1 MASKYLVASAKEPT
15 DRVLRAPALK
25 VQTHLDPET
34 GLEDVV
40 TESQVRLHAA
50 RLLAAGFKPSKVSAA
65 MARYLSPSHNV
76 HAAHVKL
83 RRWMRTDPTFRDM
96 IYNEAVVKLDLS
108 SPEILDGLRKSA
120 RRGRVD
126 AARFAL
132 ELTGRHTKDET
143 PVTTVNVVLTN
154 IPRPEG
160 GNG

>member
-1 MASKYLVASAKEPT
+1 MASKNLAARAKNPPIQ
-15 DRVLRAPALK
+15 VL
-25 VQTHLDPET
+25 QDPDT
-34 GLEDVV
+34 GLTTQVSMEL
-40 TESQVRLHAA
+40 VRLQCA
-50 RLLAAGFKPSKVSAA
+50 RLLAAGFPTSKVANA
-65 MARYLSPSHNV
+65 MARYLTPNGYEHTAKS
-76 HAAHVKL
+76 KL
-83 RRWMRTDPTFRDM
+83 RRWMRTDPTFRDL
-96 IYNEAVVKLDLS
+96 IYNEAVIKLDLS